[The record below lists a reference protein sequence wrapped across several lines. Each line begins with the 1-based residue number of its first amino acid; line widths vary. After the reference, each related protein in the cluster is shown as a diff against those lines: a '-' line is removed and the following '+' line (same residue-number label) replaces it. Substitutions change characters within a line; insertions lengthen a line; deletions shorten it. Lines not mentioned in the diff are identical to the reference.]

1 MRVATSLIMRNM
13 DSYCINTLRIPGI
26 ILMENAAIKVIENI
40 QLEKLR
46 SFTVV
51 CGIGNNGGDGFAVAR
66 HLLLKGKT
74 VQVFLIGSEEK
85 LSNDC
90 KTNFNILK
98 NMNINIKSVKNLEDA
113 YELRDSIEKS
123 QITIDAIFG
132 TGLNRQIQEIYDTVI
147 TIINENSSYTISI
160 DVPSGFNSDKG
171 VPMGNCIRAD
181 KTISFQMYKQG
192 FLNYGSDRYTGSIVI
207 CDIGVPKEVQ
217 DKFNENYL
225 IIDRPMIKKLIMVRS
240 KYSYKG
246 DYGRVLLFAGS
257 KGFSGAAFI
266 STEAAVRSG
275 AGLVTLASEKDL
287 LNILSAKLC
296 EAMTADYEDEKKINE
311 LIIKSNA
318 VAIGPGMGNNERT
331 LDILKKVLQMSSCG
345 VVIDAD
351 GINVL
356 KNNLDLLKNK
366 KNRIVITPHFGEM
379 SRLTGY
385 SIDYIRDN
393 RIQVA
398 KDFAKENQIIVLL
411 KGYNTVITDGSTTII
426 NPTGNSAM
434 ASGGVGDCLTGMI
447 ASFIAQGYDPLS
459 ASCLA
464 AYVHGYSGE
473 KLSQNMY
480 NVTASD
486 ILNEIPYSLKELQ

>member
-13 DSYCINTLRIPGI
+13 DNYCINTLKIPGI
-26 ILMENAAIKVIENI
+26 VLMENAAIKVIENI
-40 QLEKLR
+40 ELEKFR
-46 SFTVV
+46 SYTVV
-51 CGIGNNGGDGFAVAR
+51 CGTGNNGGDGFAVAR
-66 HLLLKGKT
+66 HLLIKGKV

-85 LSNDC
+85 LSIDS

-98 NMNINIKSVKNLEDA
+98 NMHVNIKCVKNLEDA

-123 QITIDAIFG
+123 QITVDAIFG
-132 TGLNRQIQEIYDTVI
+132 TGLNRQVEEIYDTVI

-160 DVPSGFNSDKG
+160 DAPSGFNSDKG
-171 VPMGNCIRAD
+171 IPMGNCIRAN

-192 FLNYGSDRYTGSIVI
+192 FLNYGSDRYTGNIII

-217 DKFNENYL
+217 DKFNEDYF
-225 IIDRPMIKKLIMVRS
+225 IIDRPMIKEFIIVRN
-240 KYSYKG
+240 KYSHKG

-257 KGFSGAAFI
+257 KGFTGAAFI
-266 STEAAVRSG
+266 STEAAVKSG
-275 AGLVTLASEKDL
+275 AGLVTLASGKDAL
-287 LNILSAKLC
+287 KVLSAKLC
-296 EAMTADYEDEKKINE
+296 EAMTADYDDEKRINE
-311 LIIKSNA
+311 LIIRSNA
-318 VAIGPGMGNNERT
+318 VAMGPGMGNNEKT
-331 LDILKKVLQMSSCG
+331 LDILKKVLEMANCG

-366 KNRIVITPHFGEM
+366 RNRVVITPHFGEM

-393 RIQVA
+393 RLQVA
-398 KDFAKENQIIVLL
+398 KNFARENQIIVVL
-411 KGYNTVITDGSTTII
+411 KGYNTIITDGNTTII

-447 ASFIAQGYDPLS
+447 ASFIGQGYDPLN

-464 AYVHGYSGE
+464 AYVHGYCGE
-473 KLSQNMY
+473 KLSRNMY
-480 NVTASD
+480 SVTASD
-486 ILNEIPYSLKELQ
+486 IFNEIPYSIKELS